1 MAPIAD
7 SKLQQDLNQTM
18 TLGHRLADSLT
29 RRMGSWTFLFIQ
41 SIIIVIWITLNLV
54 GYFHRWDP
62 YPFILLNLFFSV
74 EAAYAAPII
83 LMSQNRQEEHDR
95 YQAALN
101 LQTSIIAKKEIE
113 ELQLLLSRLEK
124 DKIDEILRI
133 LRTQTER

>member
-1 MAPIAD
+1 MEPIAD
-7 SKLQQDLNQTM
+7 SKLQHELNQTM

-54 GYFHRWDP
+54 GYFQRWDP